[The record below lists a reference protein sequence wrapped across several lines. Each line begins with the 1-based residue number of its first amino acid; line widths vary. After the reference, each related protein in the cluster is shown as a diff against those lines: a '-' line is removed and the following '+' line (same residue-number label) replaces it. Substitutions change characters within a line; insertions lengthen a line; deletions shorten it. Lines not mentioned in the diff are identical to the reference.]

1 MSQLDSANQQTP
13 EMVANRLLK
22 NLGTSKAMFCFRTS
36 SGSIYAADGQ
46 ARTARYKTS
55 ENVYVKPSKITV
67 FLDHKYLDPAQT
79 DRGSEQ
85 YLPNSLVHQHG
96 FLIFTD
102 KDGKPNHIESWE
114 DIPDSADYEAV
125 KNGLQFVVFDNIQNK
140 AIKKVPISFA
150 PKLGT
155 HPIEFCDPTTHKQGH
170 RNHFGDVIENVTV
183 TNNVTDEESRRA
195 LESMAK
201 LSLK

>member
-1 MSQLDSANQQTP
+1 MSPLESANRQTS
-13 EMVANRLLK
+13 EMVAGRLLK
-22 NLGTSKAMFCFRTS
+22 ILGTSKATFCFRTS
-36 SGSIYAADGQ
+36 SGSVYAADEH

-67 FLDHKYLDPAQT
+67 FLDHKYLDPTQT

-85 YLPNSLVHQHG
+85 YLPNSMVHQQG
-96 FLIFTD
+96 FLILID
-102 KDGKPNHIESWE
+102 KDGKPTHIQSWE
-114 DIPDSADYEAV
+114 NLPDSADYETV
-125 KNGLQFVVFDNIQNK
+125 KNGLQFVVFDSIQNK
-140 AIKKVPISFA
+140 AIKKAPVSFA

-155 HPIEFCDPTTHKQGH
+155 HPIEFCDPNTHKQGH

-183 TNNVTDEESRRA
+183 TNNATDEESRKA